1 MLHVCR
7 QVSLRLCLNA
17 PGFPPCPLLPPERAL
32 VRIRQPS
39 LEAPYY
45 RKARCSASCNRYPLF
60 RAWADIDMRRI

>member
-17 PGFPPCPLLPPERAL
+17 SGFPPCPLLPPERAL

-39 LEAPYY
+39 LEAPY
-45 RKARCSASCNRYPLF
+45 RKARCSASCKRYPPF
-60 RAWADIDMRRI
+60 HVWADIDMRRI